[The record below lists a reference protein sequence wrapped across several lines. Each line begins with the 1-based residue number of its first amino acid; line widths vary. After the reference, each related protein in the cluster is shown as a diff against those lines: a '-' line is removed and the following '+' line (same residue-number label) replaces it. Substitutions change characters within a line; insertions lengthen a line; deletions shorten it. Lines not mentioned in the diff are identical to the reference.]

1 MLKKLMA
8 VAAAA
13 ILLSACDEPQ
23 TATTAPPAAPVVAP
37 PSFMVFF
44 DWDRSN
50 LSAQALNTIQQ
61 AATTFKTR
69 SSARITATGHTDTS
83 GSDQYNMA
91 LSLRR
96 ANAVKAALVKEGV
109 PDAVISVI
117 GRGEQGLLV
126 QTGDNVREPQ
136 NRRVEIVIDGATMAA
151 SPMDDAA
158 YCRALAAKWRDYDRT
173 DASGPGPQAIAKC
186 DAGDYAGGIPTLV
199 KLLTDARVPLPPRT

>member
-1 MLKKLMA
+1 MLRKLMA
-8 VAAAA
+8 VATAAF
-13 ILLSACDEPQ
+13 LLSACDEPQ
-23 TATTAPPAAPVVAP
+23 TATTVPPPAAVAP
-37 PSFMVFF
+37 PSYMVFF

-61 AATTFKTR
+61 AATTYKSR

-83 GSDQYNMA
+83 GSEQYNMA

-96 ANAVKAALVKEGV
+96 ANSVKAALVKEGV
-109 PDAVISVI
+109 PAAAISVV
-117 GRGEQGLLV
+117 GRGERGLLV

-136 NRRVEIVIDGATMAA
+136 NRRVEIVIDGPSMAA

-158 YCRALAAKWRDYDRT
+158 YCRALAAKWRSYDRT

-186 DAGDYAGGIPTLV
+186 DAGDYAAGIPTLV
-199 KLLTDARVPLPPRT
+199 KLLTDARVPLPPRA

>member
-50 LSAQALNTIQQ
+50 LSAQALNTVQQ

-69 SSARITATGHTDTS
+69 SSARITAMS
-83 GSDQYNMA
+83 RFR
-91 LSLRR
+91 SLM
-96 ANAVKAALVKEGV
+96 
-109 PDAVISVI
+109 
-117 GRGEQGLLV
+117 LL
-126 QTGDNVREPQ
+126 
-136 NRRVEIVIDGATMAA
+136 
-151 SPMDDAA
+151 
-158 YCRALAAKWRDYDRT
+158 
-173 DASGPGPQAIAKC
+173 
-186 DAGDYAGGIPTLV
+186 
-199 KLLTDARVPLPPRT
+199 